1 MLGSAAG
8 NPAQV
13 SPQPLASGLPQK
25 PEALAT
31 IARLSTLGSRK
42 FGGAAKDP
50 VLDSLCRLLGSVLRC
65 NVSGAARRRRR
76 LSTAIAPSPA
86 VCKFFCARR
95 DGVPGCFGQ
104 SCCHIV
110 VGQCCFSAGSVNTLQ
125 KPFFAALT
133 SNACSHE

>member
-8 NPAQV
+8 HSAQV
-13 SPQPLASGLPQK
+13 SPQPLASGRPPK

-65 NVSGAARRRRR
+65 KVTGAA
-76 LSTAIAPSPA
+76 
-86 VCKFFCARR
+86 
-95 DGVPGCFGQ
+95 
-104 SCCHIV
+104 
-110 VGQCCFSAGSVNTLQ
+110 
-125 KPFFAALT
+125 
-133 SNACSHE
+133 